1 MSFTETQINIVHE
14 LAKMIE
20 CIEVHCGGG
29 VRLLSAVK
37 FCHAVMWKQTAMWK
51 QSAKG
56 PYEVTLNIKI

>member
-37 FCHAVMWKQTAMWK
+37 FCLFSMERLQLQWNIIVQWKNVN
-51 QSAKG
+51 S
-56 PYEVTLNIKI
+56 